1 MSDAQIGN
9 KKRQYQKIN
18 NILIMDGDHENKT
31 KVNMWWYSGK
41 KKENLADSSTRIQTE
56 TAALNSC

>member
-1 MSDAQIGN
+1 MFDAQIGN

-41 KKENLADSSTRIQTE
+41 KKGKPS
-56 TAALNSC
+56 

>member
-1 MSDAQIGN
+1 MSDTQIGN

-31 KVNMWWYSGK
+31 KVNNELICIHITHTNM
-41 KKENLADSSTRIQTE
+41 
-56 TAALNSC
+56 